1 MLSNIKLLFLSSFL
15 NLSLYCQKL
24 PEGFVFL
31 SDQIPELK
39 VELRYASKDNFMGR
53 VIKGYHIGQKIVG
66 TYHLAKALQKV
77 QIKLKREGLGLKL
90 FDAYRPQKAV
100 DDFIQWSKISSD
112 TLAKEKYY
120 PNIPKDSLFNY
131 GYIASKSGHSRGS
144 TIDLTL
150 IYLFGKKK
158 GQELDMGGYW
168 DYFNENSKY
177 NFKLLS
183 QEQKDNRRKLR
194 NTMILNGFLPYEK
207 EWWHFTLKNE
217 PFSDK
222 YFDFTP

>member
-1 MLSNIKLLFLSSFL
+1 MPFIIKLFFLVSLL

-24 PEGFVFL
+24 PEGFIFL
-31 SDQIPELK
+31 SDQIPELI

-53 VIKGYHIGQKIVG
+53 EIKGYRIGQKIVG

-77 QIKLKREGLGLKL
+77 QIKLKKEGLGLKL
-90 FDAYRPQKAV
+90 FDAYRPQQAV

-150 IYLFGKKK
+150 IYLFGEKK

-168 DYFNENSKY
+168 DYFNVNSKY

-183 QEQKDNRRKLR
+183 QKQKDNRGILR

>member
-31 SDQIPELK
+31 SDEIPELK

-77 QIKLKREGLGLKL
+77 QIKLKRQGLGLKL

-120 PNIPKDSLFNY
+120 PNIPKDSLFNF

-217 PFSDK
+217 PFLDK

>member
-1 MLSNIKLLFLSSFL
+1 MPSNIKLFFFGSLL

-31 SDQIPELK
+31 SDEIPELI

-53 VIKGYHIGQKIVG
+53 EIKGYRIGQKIVG

-77 QIKLKREGLGLKL
+77 QIKLKKEGLGLKL

-100 DDFIQWSKISSD
+100 DDFIQWSKILSD

-120 PNIPKDSLFNY
+120 PNIPKDSLFSY

-150 IYLFGKKK
+150 IYLIGKKR
-158 GQELDMGGYW
+158 GQELDMGGDW
-168 DYFNENSKY
+168 DYFGKNSNY
-177 NFKLLS
+177 NFKLIS
-183 QEQKDNRRKLR
+183 KKQKNNRKKLR
-194 NTMILNGFLPYEK
+194 NIMTLYGFSPYEK

-217 PFSDK
+217 PFPDK

>member
-31 SDQIPELK
+31 SDQIPELTI
-39 VELRYASKDNFMGR
+39 ELRYASRDNFMGR
-53 VIKGYHIGQKIVG
+53 VIKGYQIGQKIVG

-120 PNIPKDSLFNY
+120 PNIPKDSLFNF

-150 IYLFGKKK
+150 IYLFGEKK

>member
-1 MLSNIKLLFLSSFL
+1 
-15 NLSLYCQKL
+15 
-24 PEGFVFL
+24 
-31 SDQIPELK
+31 
-39 VELRYASKDNFMGR
+39 
-53 VIKGYHIGQKIVG
+53 IGQKIVG

-77 QIKLKREGLGLKL
+77 QIKLKKEGLGLKL
-90 FDAYRPQKAV
+90 FDAYRPQQAV

-150 IYLFGKKK
+150 IYLFGEKR

-168 DYFNENSKY
+168 DYFGKNSNY
-177 NFKLLS
+177 NFDLLS
-183 QEQKDNRRKLR
+183 KKQKDNRRKLR

>member
-31 SDQIPELK
+31 SDEIPELK

-77 QIKLKREGLGLKL
+77 QIKLKRQGLGLKL

-158 GQELDMGGYW
+158 GQGLDMGGYW

>member
-120 PNIPKDSLFNY
+120 PNIPKDSLFNF

-168 DYFNENSKY
+168 DYFGKNSNY
-177 NFKLLS
+177 NFDLLS
-183 QEQKDNRRKLR
+183 KKQKDNRRKLR

>member
-1 MLSNIKLLFLSSFL
+1 MPYNFKLFFLVSL
-15 NLSLYCQKL
+15 VNLSLYCQKL

-31 SDQIPELK
+31 SEEIPELV

-53 VIKGYHIGQKIVG
+53 EIKGYHIGQKIVG
-66 TYHLAKALQKV
+66 TYYLAKALKKV
-77 QIKLKREGLGLKL
+77 QIKLKKEGLGLKL
-90 FDAYRPQKAV
+90 FDAYRPQQAV
-100 DDFIQWSKISSD
+100 DDFILWSKNWSD
-112 TLAKEKYY
+112 TLAKQKYY
-120 PNIPKDSLFNY
+120 PHIPKDSLFNY

-150 IYLFGKKK
+150 IYLFGEKR
-158 GQELDMGGYW
+158 GQELDMGGNW
-168 DYFNENSKY
+168 DYFGKNSNY
-177 NFKLLS
+177 NFNLLS
-183 QEQKDNRRKLR
+183 KKQKNNRKKLR
-194 NTMILNGFLPYEK
+194 NTMILNGFFPYEK

>member
-1 MLSNIKLLFLSSFL
+1 MLYNIKLLFLSSLL

-31 SDQIPELK
+31 SDEIPELT

-77 QIKLKREGLGLKL
+77 QIKLKKEGLGLKL
-90 FDAYRPQKAV
+90 FDAYRPQRAV

-120 PNIPKDSLFNY
+120 PNISKDSLFNY

-150 IYLFGKKK
+150 IYLFGNKR

-168 DYFNENSKY
+168 DYFNENSNY
-177 NFKLLS
+177 NFEFLS
-183 QEQKDNRRKLR
+183 KKQKNNRRRLR
-194 NTMILNGFLPYEK
+194 NTMILNGILPYEK
-207 EWWHFTLKNE
+207 EWWHFTIKNE
-217 PFSDK
+217 PSLDK
-222 YFDFTP
+222 YFDIKP